1 LTSPAASPRLRNTMT
16 AMGPE
21 AALLSARLA
30 EIQALRG
37 PRPRDGRVPSLYVA
51 PAEMRHVAAVDLG
64 ASRPG
69 LLARLR
75 ARRNRAGPA
84 EVAVSAAAMPTMVA
98 RGGDGGDF
106 PLAALPAGRKLTR

>member
-1 LTSPAASPRLRNTMT
+1 MT

-37 PRPRDGRVPSLYVA
+37 PRARDGRVPSLYVA
-51 PAEMRHVAAVDLG
+51 PAEMRHVAAVDIG
-64 ASRPG
+64 AARPG

-75 ARRNRAGPA
+75 ARRSRADPA
-84 EVAVSAAAMPTMVA
+84 EAPANTAAIPAMA
-98 RGGDGGDF
+98 GRAADRGAF
-106 PLAALPAGRKLTR
+106 PLATLPAGRKLTR